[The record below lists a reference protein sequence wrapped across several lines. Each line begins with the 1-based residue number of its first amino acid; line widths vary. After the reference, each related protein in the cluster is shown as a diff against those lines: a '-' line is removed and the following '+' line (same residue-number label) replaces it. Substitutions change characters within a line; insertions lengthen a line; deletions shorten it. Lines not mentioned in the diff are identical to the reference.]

1 MLAVHQVHCPLDGRG
16 HICAYNT
23 HYKQCSAGAGGS
35 PPPSRHS
42 AASLRPLQQQ
52 CCSPSVQQRVPALP
66 AAGGAFPSRPGIGG
80 MPSGHCVQLRLWRS
94 WLPRPLTTGRRI
106 PCSAARRVST
116 GAWWQP
122 RGRRPAFCRRR
133 PPAPSLLHNKCSSD
147 SASALP
153 ASEPSCCICI
163 CSKS

>member
-16 HICAYNT
+16 HICAYYT

-52 CCSPSVQQRVPALP
+52 CCSPSVQQRVPAPLV
-66 AAGGAFPSRPGIGG
+66 AGAAFPSCLGIGG

-94 WLPRPLTTGRRI
+94 WLRRPLTTGRRI

-116 GAWWQP
+116 GAWWE
-122 RGRRPAFCRRR
+122 RRSGRLGCRCRLLPAT
-133 PPAPSLLHNKCSSD
+133 ALLHTCSRA
-147 SASALP
+147 SASALS
-153 ASEPSCCICI
+153 ASEPQQLHQ
-163 CSKS
+163 